1 MRLLLDSHVL
11 LWWLVKDRRLA
22 KSHRRVIGDL
32 SNEVL
37 VSVASVWEL
46 AIKSSIGKLE
56 LPDRFAQSVAAEFAV
71 IGIELSHAAKVAEL
85 PLLHRDPFDRLLVAQ
100 CLLEGLALATVDP
113 VLGRYGI
120 PILTP

>member
-22 KSHRRVIGDL
+22 DRHRRAIGDP
-32 SNEVL
+32 SNF
-37 VSVASVWEL
+37 VSVSAASVWEL
-46 AIKSSIGKLE
+46 AIKSSLGKLE
-56 LPDRFAQSVAAEFAV
+56 LPDRFAQVVAAEFPV
-71 IGIELSHAAKVAEL
+71 IPVELPHAAKVAEL

-100 CLLEGLALATVDP
+100 CLLEGLTLATVDP
-113 VLGRYGI
+113 ILGRYGI